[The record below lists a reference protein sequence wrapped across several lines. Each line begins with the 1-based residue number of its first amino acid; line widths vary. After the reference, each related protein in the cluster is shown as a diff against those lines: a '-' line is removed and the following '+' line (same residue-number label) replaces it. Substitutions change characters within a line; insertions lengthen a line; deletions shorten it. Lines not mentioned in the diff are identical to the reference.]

1 MLSILQQ
8 YKCPCCDGAIE
19 FSSREQKMVCPYCDT
34 EFEVETLREYDQML
48 NDIPADNMEWDTQ
61 SGECWREGET
71 EGLRVYTCNTCGGEI
86 VGDETLGA
94 SSCPFCD
101 NPVVMMGQFAGDLK
115 PDYVIPFKFDKNA
128 AVAALQNHYKGKVLL
143 PKVFKNENHIKEVKG
158 LYVPVWLFDA
168 DADAHIRYK
177 ATRTRHWSDS
187 NYNYTETSY
196 YMVIR
201 AGDIGFANVPVDGST
216 KMDDALM
223 ESIEPFS
230 MNEAV
235 DFQTAY
241 LSGYFADKYD
251 VDSKSSISRA
261 NDRIKRSTEEAFRST
276 VNGYTHVT
284 PIESRISL
292 HNGKA
297 KYALYPVWILNT
309 QWKDQKYT
317 FIMNGQTGKFAGN
330 LPMDKGAF
338 ARWLIGVFVIAAV
351 LLFAIRVLIWKF

>member
-1 MLSILQQ
+1 MSIIQQ

-34 EFEVETLREYDQML
+34 EFEVETLREYDSVL
-48 NDIPADNMEWDTQ
+48 NEQQSDNMEWDTP
-61 SGECWREGET
+61 SGAQWREGET

-86 VGDETLGA
+86 VGDETLAA
-94 SSCPFCD
+94 SSCPYCD
-101 NPVVMMGQFAGDLK
+101 NPIVMMGQFAGDLK

-128 AVAALQNHYKGKVLL
+128 AVNALHNHYKGKVLL
-143 PKVFKNENHIKEVKG
+143 PKVFKDENHIKEVKG

-168 DADAHIRYK
+168 DADANVRYK
-177 ATRTRHWSDS
+177 ASRVRSWSDAS
-187 NYNYTETSY
+187 FYYTETTY
-196 YMVIR
+196 YMVLR
-201 AGDIGFANVPVDGST
+201 AGDIGFANVPVDGSS
-216 KMDDALM
+216 KMDDVLM

-241 LSGYFADKYD
+241 LSGYLADKYD
-251 VDSKSSISRA
+251 VDSESSISRA
-261 NDRIKRSTEEAFRST
+261 NERIKRSTEDAFRNT
-276 VNGYTHVT
+276 VTGYSSVT
-284 PIESRISL
+284 TIDSSISL
-292 HNGKA
+292 HNGRA

-317 FIMNGQTGKFAGN
+317 FIMNGQTGKFAGD

-338 ARWLIGVFVIAAV
+338 WRWLLGVAVIGAIVLFVV
-351 LLFAIRVLIWKF
+351 KYLMWLI